1 MRCPDCGKKNPDT
14 RKFCIE
20 CGKDLEKV
28 RLRAQSVEYICPKC
42 GHKGPSEEKFCEICG
57 AQMPI
62 LLPWLDEDEE
72 ARMREKIA
80 EYRACLDDI
89 ESAADPIAYAD
100 RYDSLNSEISSLK
113 IDLNKYVTSF
123 RRRWSDAA
131 KAIRASKRRTK
142 DSMITA
148 ESRKERSAFVL
159 ALLAIFSIPVVA
171 LIASIVVHF
180 TMPAAASKWVIIGI
194 VAVAYGGF
202 CTLLHFYGMPHL
214 SFINMIVSSVA
225 AVAGIVFLCISPL
238 RIFSIAIFAA
248 IAVGAFMLFLFEES
262 ESNAKD
268 VSLWVS
274 FVALIVALWGITY
287 YAAFNSAVTLFFDIS
302 SWVAFLAISIL
313 AVVISQ
319 VRDEACWLL
328 IAAIPNLVLSC
339 IVGFMSLELIPDATQ
354 IYSVMVFAFIEM
366 LGFGVWFGVMEP

>member
-28 RLRAQSVEYICPKC
+28 RLRAQNVEYICPKC
-42 GHKGPSEEKFCEICG
+42 GHKGTSEEKFCEICG
-57 AQMPI
+57 AEMPI

-80 EYRACLDDI
+80 EYRACLADI
-89 ESAADPIAYAD
+89 EGADDPIVYAD
-100 RYDSLNSEISSLK
+100 RYDSLNSEISSLD

-142 DSMITA
+142 DSMMTA
-148 ESRKERSAFVL
+148 ASRKERSALVL
-159 ALLAIFSIPVVA
+159 ALLAIFSIPLVA
-171 LIASIVVHF
+171 VIASIVVHF

-194 VAVAYGGF
+194 VAVAHGGL
-202 CTLLHFYGMPHL
+202 CTLLHFFDVPHL
-214 SFINMIVSSVA
+214 SLINMIVSSVA
-225 AVAGIVFLCISPL
+225 AVAGIVFLCINPL
-238 RIFSIAIFAA
+238 RIFAVAIFAA

-268 VSLWVS
+268 MSLWVS
-274 FVALIVALWGITY
+274 YIALIGATWAVTY
-287 YAAFNSAVTLFFDIS
+287 YAAFNSAVALFFDLS
-302 SWVAFLAISIL
+302 AWVAFIAISVL
-313 AVVISQ
+313 GVVISQ
-319 VRDEACWLL
+319 VREEGYWLL
-328 IAAIPNLVLSC
+328 IAAIPNLVLSL
-339 IVGFMSLELIPDATQ
+339 IVGFNSLYLIPDATQ
-354 IYSVMVFAFIEM
+354 IYAVMLFAFIEII
-366 LGFGVWFGVMEP
+366 GFGVWCGVMET